1 MSKKEIYPEMRPG
14 ADRFKTKHH
23 GDVLMARVKELLIR
37 EDVIN
42 PNPEHPMSMRAYMSL
57 VDPLEAAGDYNH
69 VYEMALRGI
78 LKVVPTDAINELPDG
93 DQTKKEF
100 WERRNDFIDYIW
112 YTMAN
117 G

>member
-1 MSKKEIYPEMRPG
+1 MRPG
-14 ADRFKTKHH
+14 AERFRTLHG
-23 GDVLMARVKELLIR
+23 GDVLMERVKELLIR

-42 PNPEHPMSMRAYMSL
+42 PNPEHLMSTRAYTSL

-69 VYEMALRGI
+69 VYEEALRDI

-112 YTMAN
+112 YTRAN